1 MNGRKIKEMNIKLKK
16 YRDIEKLKNNLENE
30 FLINL
35 EECDSKTR
43 IRIID
48 FFSGLVF
55 QKGTLKKIS
64 KNEYE
69 VIIEV

>member
-1 MNGRKIKEMNIKLKK
+1 MKIKLTK
-16 YRDIEKLKNNLENE
+16 YQDIEKLKNNLENK

-35 EECDSKTR
+35 EECDAKTR

-48 FFSGLVF
+48 FLSGLVF

-64 KNEYE
+64 KKEYE